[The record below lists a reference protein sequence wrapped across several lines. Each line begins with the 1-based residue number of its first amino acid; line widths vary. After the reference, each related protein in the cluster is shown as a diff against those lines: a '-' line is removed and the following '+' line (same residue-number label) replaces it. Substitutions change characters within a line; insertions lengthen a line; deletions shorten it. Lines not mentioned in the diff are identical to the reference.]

1 MGLFGRKKKNNK
13 EEHHAADANVNEK
26 SVGSFA
32 GFALLSEADWSKAQF
47 IADFKDDWGVEIAE
61 EEHAESPKD
70 DNKLIYAEIDGQRVM
85 VGFLDA
91 PVPGG
96 EAEYWA
102 QGNYM
107 WKDGVEIVKTHKAQL
122 IISVLGG
129 TDDIIARGR
138 LFVKLAA
145 TAMRQKNALAFYND
159 GAVFPPDMYRTFCEP
174 MKSGAFPVL
183 NLVWFGIYGNDEEIG
198 VYTYGMRRL
207 GKEEMEVY
215 VARENADLNE
225 IRGFLAD
232 IVDYVVG
239 QDVTLRDGETI
250 GFTAE
255 QKLPI
260 TLSKGIALDGNTLK
274 IAYGE

>member
-1 MGLFGRKKKNNK
+1 MGLFGLFGKKSSKN
-13 EEHHAADANVNEK
+13 EIHHAPESGTSAGN
-26 SVGSFA
+26 FA
-32 GFALLSEADWSKAQF
+32 GFALLSETDWDKDQF
-47 IADFKDDWGVEIAE
+47 IADFKDDWGIEIIE
-61 EEHAESPKD
+61 GEHSESPED
-70 DNKLIYAEIDGQRVM
+70 DNKLIYAEIEGLRAM
-85 VGFLDA
+85 VGFVEA
-91 PVPGG
+91 PVPNG

-107 WKDGVEIVKTHKAQL
+107 WKEGIEVVKTHKAQL
-122 IISVLGG
+122 IISILGE
-129 TDDIIARGR
+129 TSDIIAKGK

-145 TAMRQKNALAFYND
+145 TAMKQENALAFYND
-159 GAVFPPDMYRTFCEP
+159 GAVFPPDMYREFCAP
-174 MKSGAFPVL
+174 MKRGAFPVL
-183 NLVWFGIYGNDEEIG
+183 NIVWFGIYGNDKEIG

-215 VARENADLNE
+215 VPRENADLNE

-232 IVDYVVG
+232 IADYVIG

-250 GFTAE
+250 GFSAE

-260 TLSKGIALDGNTLK
+260 TLSRGIAVDGNTLK